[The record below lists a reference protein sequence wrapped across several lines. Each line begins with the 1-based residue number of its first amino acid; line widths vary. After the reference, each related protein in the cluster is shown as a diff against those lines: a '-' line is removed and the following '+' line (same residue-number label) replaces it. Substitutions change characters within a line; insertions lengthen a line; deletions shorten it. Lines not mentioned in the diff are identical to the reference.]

1 MFVLEVL
8 WFLLPAAIA
17 NSVPS
22 LTKDILPKYNIP
34 VDLGLTFRGKRVFGA
49 HKSLRGLILGTI
61 AGGLIFCLQ
70 KYLVNESTFLSDI
83 SIIDYGASTI
93 IPGLAISFG
102 ALLGD
107 MIKSFFKR
115 QINIQPGKPW
125 FPFDQSDW
133 LIGSI
138 IFAHPFYELTP
149 LIAISTLLIGVA
161 LHLLAKVI
169 GFLTGIEKSFI

>member
-1 MFVLEVL
+1 MIVLQIL

-22 LTKDILPKYNIP
+22 LTKDILPKLNKP
-34 VDLGLTFRGKRVFGA
+34 VDMGLTFRGRRVFGD
-49 HKSLRGLILGTI
+49 HKSLRGLLLGTLS
-61 AGGLIFCLQ
+61 GGIIFILQ
-70 KYLVNESTFLSDI
+70 KTLISDSGLLNDI
-83 SIIDYGASTI
+83 SIIDYTSVSVL
-93 IPGLAISFG
+93 PGFAIAFG

-133 LIGSI
+133 LIGTI
-138 IFAHPFYELTP
+138 VFALPFFDMTLT
-149 LIAISTLLIGVA
+149 IAIGTIFFGII
-161 LHLLAKVI
+161 LHLLGKVV
-169 GFLTGIEKSFI
+169 GFVTGIEKSFI